1 MTEAKE
7 QIDAANQRLKNALFP
22 VNIRQRGNK
31 LTLRATLPPKP
42 NSSREQPYQQAIT
55 LGLPANT
62 MGIQQAEIEAV
73 KVGTQLITGDF
84 SWKPYVSKG
93 SNSEPLHSLLKRFE
107 VFHRSKN
114 KISDHTWKKH
124 YLYYYDKLPQDEPLV
139 VTAIMPLILEKKE
152 HTRARQQICRQMQK
166 LCDFAQIK
174 ANLLDYQGSYN
185 SSTSVQRD
193 VPLDEEIITG
203 YRKMRSPQWRWVYGM
218 MATYG
223 LRDHE
228 CWLCEFN
235 ADGDL
240 QVIDGK
246 TGPRLI
252 QLPLYEEWVD
262 DWALRSMCRPQLDE
276 NLGRDYLT
284 AQCSQAFRRAKIGF
298 PPYTLR
304 YAYGHRGTI
313 SFGYEVPIM
322 SLQMGHST
330 AVHRRTYQRF
340 INAALVK
347 KKVAE
352 MKARPNLPRPPT
364 S

>member
-1 MTEAKE
+1 MTEAE
-7 QIDAANQRLKNALFP
+7 AQIKAANQRLKQALFP
-22 VNIRQRGNK
+22 VTIRQRGNK
-31 LTLRATLPPKP
+31 LSLRATLPPKP
-42 NSSREQPYQQAIT
+42 NSSRVQPSQQAIA

-62 MGIQQAEIEAV
+62 IGIQQAEIEAV
-73 KVGTQLITGDF
+73 RIGTQLITGNF
-84 SWKPYVSKG
+84 SWKPYLSRG
-93 SNSEPLHSLLKRFE
+93 GNREPLHSLIKRFE

-114 KISDHTWKKH
+114 KISDYTWKQH
-124 YLYYYDKLPQDEPLV
+124 YLYYYYRLPQGEPLSV
-139 VTAIMPLILEKKE
+139 AAIMPLILAKKE
-152 HTRARQQICRQMQK
+152 HTRARQQICRQWQK
-166 LCDFAQIK
+166 LCDFAELK
-174 ANLLDYQGSYN
+174 VNLLEYQGRYN
-185 SSTSVQRD
+185 SSTSVFRE
-193 VPLDEEIITG
+193 VPLDEEILEG
-203 YRKMRSPQWRWVYGM
+203 YHRMRSPQWRWVYGM

-240 QVIDGK
+240 QVLDGK

-252 QLPLYEEWVD
+252 QLPLYEQWVD
-262 DWALRSMCRPQLDE
+262 EWDLRSVVRPQLDIDAD
-276 NLGRDYLT
+276 RYYLA
-284 AQCSQAFRRAKIGF
+284 AQCSQAFRRAEVGF

-304 YAYGHRGTI
+304 YAYGHRGTV

-322 SLQMGHST
+322 SVQMGHSP

-340 INAALVK
+340 INAALVT

-352 MKARPNLPRPPT
+352 MKARSNLPMPP